1 MKWKKIENVT
11 TETVYI
17 EKASAEEQKQSTTAL
32 NKLHESAQT
41 MKIPNAI
48 HFNQR
53 QSMQNATICYLNNAE
68 NITVNLSANN
78 FEEQQDNVHFE
89 TENLPFFWDSY
100 TARLCKNEDGKSI
113 VIANFRCELLR
124 EREEHTKEGIDF
136 YIEIALFFK
145 EKQHSLLIKKELY
158 CDAKKEIL
166 KAFPQ
171 CYVYDT
177 GRFHEYL
184 SWQYGNFSNKNIAVF
199 YKFGGWYKM
208 PNEKHIYLNNTMTN
222 VSSSVTLQGTIDEAR
237 QFLELFLTISSEHE
251 KILIILHYSLWA
263 YLSYFYEICG
273 IDGLKSVLY
282 LSAPT
287 GTGKTTIA
295 KIVSSPLLNEGEKS
309 VLRFEDTLASLQESL
324 FNNRD
329 IVSLVDDFYPQSDK
343 NSEQAFKA
351 KASMITRIAGDGVI
365 KGKMG
370 ANRKPLP
377 DRKYRGG
384 IIATGE
390 YIDLNTHSSYLRCWC
405 ANLRANSVD
414 FSGSISVLQ
423 GNPKLA
429 RAFFSSWILWL
440 QKNQD
445 FILQNLKAQHEK
457 FLTLCKKYFDE
468 PYPRFSSN
476 VATFLTINYFFDCF
490 CRDCIIPYDMQ
501 KAQHIILSEAK
512 TQLEMLQQF
521 SPTEIVI
528 QALKDAVDNAYLNLA
543 ETEADFCSSDY
554 DGFCTDKQIVIIT
567 AKMEAIIE
575 KYVAKMNFGL
585 KFTTALKEELIRKNI
600 LEAKND
606 ETNFKFSKT
615 RLVSP
620 KRPRI
625 YKLKK
630 GAILNE
636 QR

>member
-11 TETVYI
+11 TETTYI
-17 EKASAEEQKQSTTAL
+17 KKASAEEQKQTTMAL
-32 NKLHESAQT
+32 NKLHERAQT
-41 MKIPNAI
+41 VKFSNAT
-48 HFNQR
+48 HFKQG
-53 QSMQNATICYLNNAE
+53 QSTQNATICYLNDVE
-68 NITVNLSANN
+68 DITLNLLTNN
-78 FEEQQDNVHFE
+78 FAKQQESVQFE
-89 TENLPFFWDSY
+89 TEKPIFFWDNY
-100 TARLCKNEDGKSI
+100 TARLCKNEEGKSTI
-113 VIANFRCELLR
+113 IANFYCELIQ
-124 EREEHTKEGIDF
+124 EREEHTKEGVDF
-136 YIEIALFFK
+136 YVEIALFFK
-145 EKQHSLLIKKELY
+145 EKQQPLLIKKELY

-171 CYVYDT
+171 CYVYNA
-177 GRFHEYL
+177 GGFQEYL
-184 SWQYGNFSNKNIAVF
+184 SWLYGNFSNKNITVF
-199 YKFGGWYKM
+199 YKFGGWCKI
-208 PNEKHIYLNNTMTN
+208 PKGKHIYLNNALTN
-222 VSSSVTLQGTIDEAR
+222 VSSSVTLQGTPEEASR
-237 QFLELFLTISSEHE
+237 FLELFMVISNEPE
-251 KILIILHYSLWA
+251 KLLMILLYSLWA
-263 YLSYFYEICG
+263 YLAYFYEVCG
-273 IDGLKSVLY
+273 VDGLKSVLY

-287 GTGKTTIA
+287 GTGKTTIV
-295 KIVSSPLLNEGEKS
+295 KILSSAILNEGEKF
-309 VLRFEDTLASLQESL
+309 VLRFDDTVASLQENL

-329 IVSLVDDFYPQSDK
+329 VLSLVDDFYPQSDK

-351 KASMITRIAGDGVI
+351 KASMITRIAGDGII

-390 YIDLNTHSSYLRCWC
+390 YVDLNTHSSYLRCWC
-405 ANLRANSVD
+405 VNLQANSVD

-423 GNPKLA
+423 GNPNLV
-429 RAFFSSWILWL
+429 RAFFSLWIFWL

-445 FILQNLKAQHEK
+445 FILQNLKAQHEN
-457 FLTLCKKYFDE
+457 FLALCQKSFSE
-468 PYPRFSSN
+468 PYPRFYSN
-476 VATFLTINYFFDCF
+476 VAAFFTTNYFFDCF
-490 CRDCIIPYDMQ
+490 CRDCVIPYDLQ

-512 TQLEMLQQF
+512 TQLKMLQQF

-567 AKMEAIIE
+567 ARMEAIIE
-575 KYVAKMNFGL
+575 KYVVKMNFGL
-585 KFTTALKEELIRKNI
+585 KFTVALKEELIRKNI
-600 LEAKND
+600 LEAKNG
-606 ETNFKFSKT
+606 EINFKFSKT

-625 YKLKK
+625 YKLNK

-636 QR
+636 

>member
-11 TETVYI
+11 VETVYI
-17 EKASAEEQKQSTTAL
+17 EKASDEEQKYAAAAL
-32 NKLHESAQT
+32 NELRENAQV
-41 MKIPNAI
+41 MKFSNAT
-48 HFNQR
+48 HFKQR
-53 QSMQNATICYLNNAE
+53 LSMQDATVCYLNNAE
-68 NITVNLSANN
+68 DITINLLANN
-78 FEEQQDNVHFE
+78 FEKQQENVHFE
-89 TENLPFFWDSY
+89 TENLPFFWDNY

-208 PNEKHIYLNNTMTN
+208 PNEKHIYLNNAMTN

-251 KILIILHYSLWA
+251 KILMILQYSLWA
-263 YLSYFYEICG
+263 YLSYFYEICD

-295 KIVSSPLLNEGEKS
+295 KIVSSPILNKGEKS
-309 VLRFEDTLASLQESL
+309 VLRFDDTVASLQENL

-329 IVSLVDDFYPQSDK
+329 VLSLVDDFYPQSDK

-370 ANRKPLP
+370 ANRKPLS

-405 ANLRANSVD
+405 TNLRANSVD

-490 CRDCIIPYDMQ
+490 CRDCVIPYDMQ
-501 KAQHIILSEAK
+501 RVQHIILSEAEI
-512 TQLEMLQQF
+512 QLKMLQQY

-528 QALKDAVDNAYLNLA
+528 KSIQDAIDNAYLNLA
-543 ETEADFCSSDY
+543 ENENDFY
-554 DGFCTDKQIVIIT
+554 TNNFDGFFTSDKIIVIT
-567 AKMEAIIE
+567 ARLEEIVE
-575 KYVAKMNFGL
+575 KYTTKMNFGV
-585 KFTTALKEELIRKNI
+585 KITTALKEELARKNI
-600 LEAKND
+600 LEEKNG
-606 ETNFKFSKT
+606 ETNFKFTKA

-625 YKLKK
+625 YKLNK